1 MPDRKTETVP
11 VSHSAAP
18 SARRPVGGFLPRAG
32 FAASAITTICCLGL
46 SAAVSLASA
55 VGATFL
61 TRDATLQPLLMAALT
76 VTVAGSAWTFRR
88 HRSPAPLLLTV
99 TASAWIYSALYG
111 PLNEGIS
118 GLSSTVL
125 VWIGLAGLLGAQ
137 VWDALRVRRCAN

>member
-1 MPDRKTETVP
+1 MPDRKTETVR
-11 VSHSAAP
+11 VSHGAAL
-18 SARRPVGGFLPRAG
+18 SARRTVGGLLPRVG
-32 FAASAITTICCLGL
+32 FVASAITTVCCLGV

-61 TRDATLQPLLMAALT
+61 TRDATLLPILVAVLA

-88 HRSPAPLLLTV
+88 HRTVAPLLLTV
-99 TASAWIYSALYG
+99 TASVWIYSALYG

-137 VWDALRVRRCAN
+137 AWDALRVRRCAN